1 MNFKT
6 IKYSRGAPRLSKK
19 FLNMKNIHYIFFA
32 LLASAV
38 VCSCKNKT
46 TELTTDENEATT
58 EEIVNASLPESD
70 TVTVE
75 ETAFELEMKTYRVVK
90 SAKGCSF
97 TYHAVLPADTDN
109 KAILAIRD
117 DVLGEISNG
126 VDVDAD
132 FRRSAAKSVSMYQE
146 AIADST
152 DEYFEY
158 FEEYDLDSIYPVLV
172 TDGFIVMA
180 YYSFYEVSTAP
191 RNASEYHYMMYDLA
205 TGKRMTE
212 KDIFS
217 DTRKAKEVIEKYI
230 WEQTTEWQSG
240 EEEDASQVTNED
252 VFNGNYFLNEDKF
265 FVCYNSSVYFIPGGI
280 DIEIPKEAMKL
291 CMKQDSPLYKY
302 WFGEE

>member
-1 MNFKT
+1 M
-6 IKYSRGAPRLSKK
+6 KK
-19 FLNMKNIHYIFFA
+19 IHYILFA

-38 VCSCKNKT
+38 VCSCKSKT
-46 TELTTDENEATT
+46 AEPTADENRAKS
-58 EEIVNASLPESD
+58 EEVANDSLPESD
-70 TVTVE
+70 TVAVE
-75 ETAFELEMKTYRVVK
+75 EETPELEMKTYRVVK
-90 SAKGCSF
+90 AAKGCSF

-191 RNASEYHYMMYDLA
+191 RNALEYHYMIYDLA

-217 DTRKAKEVIEKYI
+217 DTRKAKEIIEKYI

-240 EEEDASQVTNED
+240 EEEDASQITNEE
-252 VFNGNYFLNEDKF
+252 VFNGNYYVSEDKF

-280 DIEIPKEAMKL
+280 DIEIPKESMKSCL
-291 CMKQDSPLYKY
+291 KQDSPLYKY
-302 WFGEE
+302 WFGKE

>member
-1 MNFKT
+1 MKT
-6 IKYSRGAPRLSKK
+6 
-19 FLNMKNIHYIFFA
+19 FHYILFA
-32 LLASAV
+32 LLASAI
-38 VCSCKNKT
+38 VCSCKSKT
-46 TELTTDENEATT
+46 AEPTADENEAKI
-58 EEIVNASLPESD
+58 EEVANASLPESD

-75 ETAFELEMKTYRVVK
+75 EETFELKMKTYRVVK

-132 FRRSAAKSVSMYQE
+132 FRRRAAKSVSMYQE

-158 FEEYDLDSIYPVLV
+158 FEEYDLDSIYPELV

-191 RNASEYHYMMYDLA
+191 RSASEYHYMIYDLA

-217 DTRKAKEVIEKYI
+217 NVGKAKEIIEKYI

-280 DIEIPKEAMKL
+280 DIEIPKEALKPYL
-291 CMKQDSPLYKY
+291 KQDGLIYRY

>member
-1 MNFKT
+1 M
-6 IKYSRGAPRLSKK
+6 
-19 FLNMKNIHYIFFA
+19 NMKNIHYVLFA
-32 LLASAV
+32 ILLSAV
-38 VCSCKNKT
+38 LCSCKGKAN
-46 TELTTDENEATT
+46 ESVADENEATM
-58 EEIVNASLPESD
+58 EEIAKDTLPESD
-70 TVTVE
+70 TTAVE
-75 ETAFELEMKTYRVVK
+75 EEAPELEMKTYRVVK
-90 SAKGCSF
+90 AAKGCSF

-172 TDGFIVMA
+172 TDGFIAMA
-180 YYSFYEVSTAP
+180 YYAFSEVSTAP
-191 RNASEYHYMMYDLA
+191 RSASEYHYMIYDLQ
-205 TGKRMTE
+205 TGKKMTE

-217 DTRKAKEVIEKYI
+217 NVGKAKEVIEKYI

-280 DIEIPKEAMKL
+280 DIEIPKEALKPYL
-291 CMKQDSPLYKY
+291 KKDGPIYRY
-302 WFGEE
+302 WFGEK

>member
-1 MNFKT
+1 
-6 IKYSRGAPRLSKK
+6 
-19 FLNMKNIHYIFFA
+19 MKNIHYIFFA
-32 LLASAV
+32 IMLSAV
-38 VCSCKNKT
+38 VCSCKSKT
-46 TELTTDENEATT
+46 AEPSVDENRAKS
-58 EEIVNASLPESD
+58 EEVANDSFPESD

-75 ETAFELEMKTYRVVK
+75 EEAFVLEMKTYRVVK

-117 DVLGEISNG
+117 DVLGDISNG

-172 TDGFIVMA
+172 TDGFIAMA
-180 YYSFYEVSTAP
+180 YYAFYEISTAP
-191 RNASEYHYMMYDLA
+191 RSASEYHYMIYDLA

-217 DTRKAKEVIEKYI
+217 NVGKAKEIIEKYI

-280 DIEIPKEAMKL
+280 DIEIPKEALKPYL
-291 CMKQDSPLYKY
+291 KKDGPIYRY
-302 WFGEE
+302 WFWER

>member
-1 MNFKT
+1 
-6 IKYSRGAPRLSKK
+6 
-19 FLNMKNIHYIFFA
+19 MKNIHYIFFA

-280 DIEIPKEAMKL
+280 DIEIPKEALKPYL
-291 CMKQDSPLYKY
+291 KKDGPIYRY
-302 WFGEE
+302 WFWER

>member
-1 MNFKT
+1 
-6 IKYSRGAPRLSKK
+6 
-19 FLNMKNIHYIFFA
+19 MKNIHYIFFA

-90 SAKGCSF
+90 SAMGCSF

-280 DIEIPKEAMKL
+280 DIEIPKEALKPYL
-291 CMKQDSPLYKY
+291 KKDGPIYRY
-302 WFGEE
+302 WFWER

>member
-1 MNFKT
+1 
-6 IKYSRGAPRLSKK
+6 
-19 FLNMKNIHYIFFA
+19 MKNIHYIFFA
-32 LLASAV
+32 IMLSAV
-38 VCSCKNKT
+38 VCSCKSKT
-46 TELTTDENEATT
+46 AEPSADENEAKI
-58 EEIVNASLPESD
+58 EEVLNDSLPESD

-75 ETAFELEMKTYRVVK
+75 EEAFELEMKTYRVVK
-90 SAKGCSF
+90 AAKGCSF

-126 VDVDAD
+126 VDVTAD
-132 FRRSAAKSVSMYQE
+132 FKRSVAKSVSMYQE

-180 YYSFYEVSTAP
+180 YYAFYEISTAP
-191 RNASEYHYMMYDLA
+191 RSASEYHYMIYDLQ
-205 TGKRMTE
+205 TGKKMTE

-217 DTRKAKEVIEKYI
+217 NVGKAKEIIEKYI

-240 EEEDASQVTNED
+240 EEEEASQVTNED

-280 DIEIPKEAMKL
+280 DIEIPKEAMKPYL
-291 CMKQDSPLYKY
+291 KKDGPIYRY
-302 WFGEE
+302 WFGER

>member
-1 MNFKT
+1 M
-6 IKYSRGAPRLSKK
+6 L
-19 FLNMKNIHYIFFA
+19 
-32 LLASAV
+32 SAV
-38 VCSCKNKT
+38 VCSCKSKT
-46 TELTTDENEATT
+46 SEPSADENGAKIEK
-58 EEIVNASLPESD
+58 VLNDSLPESD

-75 ETAFELEMKTYRVVK
+75 EKAFELEMKTYRVVK
-90 SAKGCSF
+90 KAKGCSF

-117 DVLGEISNG
+117 DVLGEISDG
-126 VDVDAD
+126 VDVTAD
-132 FRRSAAKSVSMYQE
+132 FKRSAVKSVSMYQE
-146 AIADST
+146 AVADST

-172 TDGFIVMA
+172 TDRFIAMA
-180 YYSFYEVSTAP
+180 YYAFYEISTAP
-191 RNASEYHYMMYDLA
+191 RSASEYHYMIYDLA

-217 DTRKAKEVIEKYI
+217 NVGKAKEVIEKYI

-265 FVCYNSSVYFIPGGI
+265 FVCYNSTVYFIPGGI
-280 DIEIPKEAMKL
+280 DIEIPNEALKPYLKKEG
-291 CMKQDSPLYKY
+291 PIYRY
-302 WFGEE
+302 WFGER

>member
-1 MNFKT
+1 
-6 IKYSRGAPRLSKK
+6 
-19 FLNMKNIHYIFFA
+19 MKNIHYIFFA
-32 LLASAV
+32 IMLSAV
-38 VCSCKNKT
+38 VCSCKSKT
-46 TELTTDENEATT
+46 AEPSADENRAKS
-58 EEIVNASLPESD
+58 EEVANDSLPESD
-70 TVTVE
+70 TTAVE
-75 ETAFELEMKTYRVVK
+75 EKAFELEMKTYRVVK
-90 SAKGCSF
+90 AAKGCSF

-117 DVLGEISNG
+117 DVLGDISNG

-158 FEEYDLDSIYPVLV
+158 FEEYDWDSIYPVLV

-191 RNASEYHYMMYDLA
+191 RNALEYHYMMYDLA

-280 DIEIPKEAMKL
+280 DIEIPKESLKPYMK
-291 CMKQDSPLYKY
+291 KDSPIYRY

>member
-1 MNFKT
+1 M
-6 IKYSRGAPRLSKK
+6 KK
-19 FLNMKNIHYIFFA
+19 IHYIFFA
-32 LLASAV
+32 IFLSAV
-38 VCSCKNKT
+38 VCSCKSKT
-46 TELTTDENEATT
+46 TESVAYESEATT
-58 EEIVNASLPESD
+58 EEIANDTLPEAD
-70 TVTVE
+70 TAAVE
-75 ETAFELEMKTYRVVK
+75 EAPKLEMKTYRVVK

-126 VDVDAD
+126 VDVTAD
-132 FRRSAAKSVSMYQE
+132 FKRSAAKSVSMYQE
-146 AIADST
+146 AVADST

-172 TDGFIVMA
+172 TDGFIAMA
-180 YYSFYEVSTAP
+180 YYAFYEISTAP
-191 RNASEYHYMMYDLA
+191 RSASEYHYMIYDLQ
-205 TGKRMTE
+205 TGKKMTE

-217 DTRKAKEVIEKYI
+217 NVGKAKEIIEKYI

-240 EEEDASQVTNED
+240 EEEDASQITNEE
-252 VFNGNYFLNEDKF
+252 VFNGNYYVSEDKF

-280 DIEIPKEAMKL
+280 DIEIPKEALKPYL
-291 CMKQDSPLYKY
+291 KQDGLIYRY

>member
-1 MNFKT
+1 MKT
-6 IKYSRGAPRLSKK
+6 LHCI
-19 FLNMKNIHYIFFA
+19 FLA

-38 VCSCKNKT
+38 VCSCKSKT
-46 TELTTDENEATT
+46 AEPSSDENEAKI
-58 EEIVNASLPESD
+58 EEVVNDSIPQSD
-70 TVTVE
+70 TTAVE
-75 ETAFELEMKTYRVVK
+75 EKAFELKMKTYRVVK

-191 RNASEYHYMMYDLA
+191 RNALEYHYMIYDLQ

-217 DTRKAKEVIEKYI
+217 NVGKAKEIIEKYI

-252 VFNGNYFLNEDKF
+252 VFNGNYFLNEYKF

-280 DIEIPKEAMKL
+280 DIEIPKEAMKPY
-291 CMKQDSPLYKY
+291 MKKDGPIYRY

>member
-1 MNFKT
+1 M
-6 IKYSRGAPRLSKK
+6 KK
-19 FLNMKNIHYIFFA
+19 IHYILFA
-32 LLASAV
+32 LLASAI
-38 VCSCKNKT
+38 VCSCKSKPAEPT
-46 TELTTDENEATT
+46 ADENEAKI
-58 EEIVNASLPESD
+58 EEVLNDSLPESD

-75 ETAFELEMKTYRVVK
+75 EKAFELEMKTYRVVK

-180 YYSFYEVSTAP
+180 YYSFYEVSAAP
-191 RNASEYHYMMYDLA
+191 RNALEYHYMMYDLA

-280 DIEIPKEAMKL
+280 DIEIPKEAMKFCL
-291 CMKQDSPLYKY
+291 KQDSPLYRY

>member
-1 MNFKT
+1 M
-6 IKYSRGAPRLSKK
+6 KK
-19 FLNMKNIHYIFFA
+19 IHYIFFA
-32 LLASAV
+32 IFLSAV
-38 VCSCKNKT
+38 VCSCKSKT
-46 TELTTDENEATT
+46 TESVAYESEATT
-58 EEIVNASLPESD
+58 EEIANDTLPEAD
-70 TVTVE
+70 TAAVE
-75 ETAFELEMKTYRVVK
+75 EAPKLEMKTYRVVK

-146 AIADST
+146 AIADSS

-172 TDGFIVMA
+172 TDGFIAMA
-180 YYSFYEVSTAP
+180 YYAFYEISTAP
-191 RNASEYHYMMYDLA
+191 RSASEYHYMIYDLQ
-205 TGKRMTE
+205 TGKKMTE

-217 DTRKAKEVIEKYI
+217 NVGKAKEIIEKYI

-240 EEEDASQVTNED
+240 EEEDASQITNEE
-252 VFNGNYFLNEDKF
+252 VFNGNYYVSEDKF

-280 DIEIPKEAMKL
+280 DIEIPKEALKPYL
-291 CMKQDSPLYKY
+291 KQDGLIYRY

>member
-1 MNFKT
+1 M
-6 IKYSRGAPRLSKK
+6 
-19 FLNMKNIHYIFFA
+19 NMKNIHYIFFA
-32 LLASAV
+32 IMLSAV
-38 VCSCKNKT
+38 VCSCKSKT
-46 TELTTDENEATT
+46 AEPTADENEAKI
-58 EEIVNASLPESD
+58 EEVANASLPESD

-75 ETAFELEMKTYRVVK
+75 EEAFELEMKTYRVVK

-109 KAILAIRD
+109 MAILAIRD
-117 DVLGEISNG
+117 DVLGEISDG

-146 AIADST
+146 AIADSS

-180 YYSFYEVSTAP
+180 FYSFYEVSTAP
-191 RNASEYHYMMYDLA
+191 RTAMEYHYKMYDLA

-217 DTRKAKEVIEKYI
+217 DTRKAKNLIEKYI
-230 WEQTTEWQSG
+230 WEQTEPWQNG
-240 EEEDASQVTNED
+240 DEDDASQITNEE
-252 VFNGNYFLNEDKF
+252 VFNGNYYVSEDKF

-280 DIEIPKEAMKL
+280 DIEIPKEALKPYL
-291 CMKQDSPLYKY
+291 KQDGLIYRY
-302 WFGEE
+302 WFGER

>member
-1 MNFKT
+1 MKT
-6 IKYSRGAPRLSKK
+6 LHCI
-19 FLNMKNIHYIFFA
+19 FLA

-38 VCSCKNKT
+38 VCSCKSKT
-46 TELTTDENEATT
+46 AEPAVEENEATT
-58 EEIVNASLPESD
+58 EEITTDTIPESD
-70 TVTVE
+70 TVE
-75 ETAFELEMKTYRVVK
+75 APKLEMKTYRVVK
-90 SAKGCSF
+90 AAKGCSF

-117 DVLGEISNG
+117 DVLGEISDG
-126 VDVDAD
+126 VDVTAD
-132 FRRSAAKSVSMYQE
+132 FKRSAAKSVSMYQE

-191 RNASEYHYMMYDLA
+191 RNALEYHYMMYDLA

-217 DTRKAKEVIEKYI
+217 DTRKAKNVIEKFI

-240 EEEDASQVTNED
+240 DEDDASQITNEE
-252 VFNGNYFLNEDKF
+252 VFNGNYYVSEDKF

-280 DIEIPKEAMKL
+280 DIEIPKEAMKPY
-291 CMKQDSPLYKY
+291 MKKDGPIYKY

>member
-1 MNFKT
+1 M
-6 IKYSRGAPRLSKK
+6 L
-19 FLNMKNIHYIFFA
+19 
-32 LLASAV
+32 SAV
-38 VCSCKNKT
+38 VCSCKSKT
-46 TELTTDENEATT
+46 AEPSADENEAKI
-58 EEIVNASLPESD
+58 EEMANDTLPD
-70 TVTVE
+70 VDAPAVE
-75 ETAFELEMKTYRVVK
+75 EAPELEMQTYRVVK

-146 AIADST
+146 AVADST

-158 FEEYDLDSIYPVLV
+158 FEEYDLDSIYPVFV
-172 TDGFIVMA
+172 ADGFIAMA
-180 YYSFYEVSTAP
+180 FYSFYEVSTAP
-191 RNASEYHYMMYDLA
+191 RNALEYHYKMYDLA

-217 DTRKAKEVIEKYI
+217 DTRKAKNLIEKYI
-230 WEQTTEWQSG
+230 WEQTPEWQSG
-240 EEEDASQVTNED
+240 EEDDASQITNED
-252 VFNGNYFLNEDKF
+252 VFNGNYYVSEDKF

-280 DIEIPKEAMKL
+280 DIEIPKESLKPYL
-291 CMKQDSPLYKY
+291 KKDCPLYRY

>member
-1 MNFKT
+1 M
-6 IKYSRGAPRLSKK
+6 KK
-19 FLNMKNIHYIFFA
+19 IHYILFA
-32 LLASAV
+32 ILLSVV
-38 VCSCKNKT
+38 VCSCKSKA
-46 TELTTDENEATT
+46 TESVADENEATT
-58 EEIVNASLPESD
+58 EEITNDSLPESD
-70 TVTVE
+70 TVAVE
-75 ETAFELEMKTYRVVK
+75 EETPELEMKTYRVVK
-90 SAKGCSF
+90 AAKGCSF

-191 RNASEYHYMMYDLA
+191 RNALEYHYMIYDLA

-217 DTRKAKEVIEKYI
+217 DTRKAKEIIEKYI

-240 EEEDASQVTNED
+240 DEDDASQITNEE
-252 VFNGNYFLNEDKF
+252 VFNGNYYVSEDKF

-280 DIEIPKEAMKL
+280 DIEIPKEAMKPYL
-291 CMKQDSPLYKY
+291 KKDGPIYRY
-302 WFGEE
+302 WFGER

>member
-1 MNFKT
+1 M
-6 IKYSRGAPRLSKK
+6 ARLNKK
-19 FLNMKNIHYIFFA
+19 FLNMKTLHCIFLA

-38 VCSCKNKT
+38 VCSCKSKT
-46 TELTTDENEATT
+46 AEPTAEENEAIT
-58 EEIVNASLPESD
+58 EEFTNDTLPEVD
-70 TVTVE
+70 TTAVE
-75 ETAFELEMKTYRVVK
+75 EAPELEMKTYRVVK

-126 VDVDAD
+126 VDVTAD
-132 FRRSAAKSVSMYQE
+132 FKRSAAKSVSMYQE

-172 TDGFIVMA
+172 TDGFIAMA
-180 YYSFYEVSTAP
+180 YYAFSEVSTAL
-191 RNASEYHYMMYDLA
+191 RSASEYHYMIYDLA

-217 DTRKAKEVIEKYI
+217 NVGKAKEIIEKFI

-240 EEEDASQVTNED
+240 EKEEASQVTNED

-280 DIEIPKEAMKL
+280 DIEIPKEAMKSCL
-291 CMKQDSPLYKY
+291 KQDSPLYKY
-302 WFGEE
+302 WFGKE